1 MAKTPTKTTKSKT
14 KSASAEPA
22 AVAKK
27 APAAPR
33 KLKQPKYQSFKMQR
47 RIKPTGTLP
56 SAYRIFGGAVKVL
69 FKHWRVFLG
78 MVLIYGVLNLV
89 LVRGFS
95 GSANL
100 TDIKNTLD
108 GALKGDWSQAASG
121 GLLFVYL
128 LGSAG
133 NSASATAGAYQLILT
148 LITSVAFIWTL
159 REVYQ
164 DNKVRVRDGFYV
176 GVFPMVPFMV
186 VLVTIGLQLLPAAAG
201 IYAYGLVTSNGVAA
215 SGLEQVLWA
224 VAMAVLILLSLYMI
238 CSSLFALYIVCLP
251 GMTPLHA
258 LRSARKL
265 VAARRWMVM
274 RKIIFLPVAL
284 VVISG
289 IVTIP
294 FILYAT
300 PAAPWVIFGLT
311 MLLLPLI
318 HSYLYRLYRALL

>member
-1 MAKTPTKTTKSKT
+1 MVKTPIKTSKVKV
-14 KSASAEPA
+14 KSAPA
-22 AVAKK
+22 DAKAATKK
-27 APAAPR
+27 AASTPR
-33 KLKQPKYQSFKMQR
+33 QLRQPKYQSFKMQS
-47 RIKPTGTLP
+47 RIKSTGTLP
-56 SAYRIFGGAVKVL
+56 SAYRLFGGATKLL
-69 FKHWRVFLG
+69 FKHWRVFIG

-100 TDIKNTLD
+100 TDVKHTLD

-133 NSASATAGAYQLILT
+133 NSASAAAGAYQLILT

-164 DNKVRVRDGFYV
+164 GSKVRVRDGFYV
-176 GVFPMVPFMV
+176 GMYPLVTFMV
-186 VLVTIGLQLLPAAAG
+186 VLVTIGLQLLPAAIG
-201 IYAYGLVTSNGVAA
+201 MYAYGLVTSNGVAA

-224 VAMAVLILLSLYMI
+224 VAMAVLILLSLYMV

-258 LRSARKL
+258 LRSARQL
-265 VAARRWMVM
+265 VAARRWMIM

-284 VVISG
+284 VIISG

-300 PAAPWVIFGLT
+300 PVAPWIIFGLT